1 MSSDDMYTDII
12 LDHYK
17 NPRNIGTVKL
27 PTASAVEYNPLCGD
41 MIRLSLRISKT
52 GIIDDIKFIG
62 EGCALSQASMSL
74 LSERVKGKKVSV
86 VKKMTPQDIQK
97 IMFLKT
103 ITSSR
108 ISCISL
114 GLQAL
119 LNTFT
124 LYEKKQKRH
133 LSRAHR

>member
-1 MSSDDMYTDII
+1 MKTSDMYTDII

-17 NPRNIGTVKL
+17 NPRNTGTLKNSTVHV
-27 PTASAVEYNPLCGD
+27 VEYNPLCGD
-41 MIRLSLRISKT
+41 TIRLSLHISKE
-52 GIIDDIKFIG
+52 GKIIDVKFIG

-74 LSERVKGKKVSV
+74 LSERIKGKKVPTIKRLKTS
-86 VKKMTPQDIQK
+86 DIQK
-97 IMFLKT
+97 IMSLET

-119 LNTFT
+119 LNALA
-124 LYEKKQKRH
+124 LYEKKQKNR
-133 LSRAHR
+133 LSRTTE